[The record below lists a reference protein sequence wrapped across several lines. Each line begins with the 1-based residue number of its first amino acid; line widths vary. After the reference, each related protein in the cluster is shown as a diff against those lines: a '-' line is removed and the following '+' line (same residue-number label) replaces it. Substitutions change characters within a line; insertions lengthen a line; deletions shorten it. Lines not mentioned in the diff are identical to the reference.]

1 MKLAFLFAVMIACA
15 AAVEY
20 DLTMINEL
28 SEGVNSMVEEQKD
41 QIYDDIAQCIAD
53 LTKVETDVNGLIE
66 DI

>member
-28 SEGVNSMVEEQKD
+28 SEGVNSMIEEQKD

-53 LTKVETDVNGLIE
+53 LTKV
-66 DI
+66 